1 MKNKTAAKITGYSI
15 IIMALLAAF
24 AFGYAYP
31 KICDLTDK
39 SLTVTDLLPQ
49 NEWLKFSSSN
59 KIIIPFFI
67 FNSLYINV
75 LFVYS
80 RLLDVTL

>member
-39 SLTVTDLLPQ
+39 SLTLT
-49 NEWLKFSSSN
+49 K
-59 KIIIPFFI
+59 
-67 FNSLYINV
+67 NST
-75 LFVYS
+75 FECA
-80 RLLDVTL
+80 

>member
-31 KICDLTDK
+31 EICDL
-39 SLTVTDLLPQ
+39 DLLPQ
-49 NEWLKFSSSN
+49 NRN
-59 KIIIPFFI
+59 
-67 FNSLYINV
+67 
-75 LFVYS
+75 
-80 RLLDVTL
+80 T

>member
-39 SLTVTDLLPQ
+39 TLILTVPVFGEDYT
-49 NEWLKFSSSN
+49 
-59 KIIIPFFI
+59 
-67 FNSLYINV
+67 V
-75 LFVYS
+75 
-80 RLLDVTL
+80 